1 MQNKTM
7 RNIIYLLD
15 NILKNTLIF
24 LMVALV
30 VSVSW
35 QVVSRYVFAS
45 PSSWTEE
52 VARFLLI
59 WIGVLGA
66 AYAFRTGAHLGLDLL
81 PKKLSGNAAHQ
92 LKLFT
97 LLVVAGFSV
106 AVLIIGGGSL
116 VALTWEL
123 KQYSAVLGL
132 PIAFIYSVIP
142 TTGVLI
148 CFYAI
153 AAAMGEELCEPEDSA
168 QPGS

>member
-1 MQNKTM
+1 MKNTT
-7 RNIIYLLD
+7 RILD
-15 NILKNTLIF
+15 YVLKNVLIF

-30 VSVSW
+30 TAVSW
-35 QVVSRYVFAS
+35 QVLSRYVLAS

-66 AYAFRTGAHLGLDLL
+66 AYAFRTGVHLGLDIL
-81 PKKLSGNAAHQ
+81 PNKLIGKSAQ
-92 LKLFT
+92 MLKLFT
-97 LLVVAGFSV
+97 LLMVAGFSV
-106 AVLIIGGGSL
+106 SVLIIGGGSL

-132 PIAFIYSVIP
+132 PVAYIYSVIP
-142 TTGVLI
+142 VTGVLI

-153 AAAMGEELCEPEDSA
+153 ASEMGEELVDAEDSA

>member
-1 MQNKTM
+1 MQKIT
-7 RNIIYLLD
+7 
-15 NILKNTLIF
+15 NILDTVLKNILII

-30 VSVSW
+30 SAVSW
-35 QVVSRYVFAS
+35 QVISRYGFTS

-66 AYAFRTGAHLGLDLL
+66 AWAVRTGVHLGLDVL
-81 PKKLSGNAAHQ
+81 PRKLTGTAAKA

-97 LLVVAGFSV
+97 LLVVVSFSV

-132 PIAFIYSVIP
+132 PIAFVYSVIP
-142 TTGVLI
+142 TAGVLI

-153 AAAMGEELCEPEDSA
+153 AAAMGIEPGTSENSA

>member
-1 MQNKTM
+1 MKKAIFFLDTVL
-7 RNIIYLLD
+7 RNVLVI
-15 NILKNTLIF
+15 

-30 VSVSW
+30 AAVSW
-35 QVVSRYVFAS
+35 QVISRYGFSS

-66 AYAFRTGAHLGLDLL
+66 AWAFRTGVHLGLDVL
-81 PKKLSGNAAHQ
+81 PKKLTGKPAFV

-97 LLVVAGFSV
+97 LLMVVGFSV
-106 AVLIIGGGSL
+106 TVLIIGGGSL

-132 PIAFIYSVIP
+132 PIAFVYSVIP

-153 AAAMGEELCEPEDSA
+153 TAVMGEEISTPEDSA

>member
-1 MQNKTM
+1 MQKIT
-7 RNIIYLLD
+7 
-15 NILKNTLIF
+15 NILDIVLKNALII

-30 VSVSW
+30 SAVSW
-35 QVVSRYVFAS
+35 QVISRYGFVS

-66 AYAFRTGAHLGLDLL
+66 AWAFRTGVHLGLDVL
-81 PKKLSGNAAHQ
+81 PKKLTGKPAFA
-92 LKLFT
+92 LKVFT
-97 LLVVAGFSV
+97 LLAIVGFSV
-106 AVLIIGGGSL
+106 AVLIVGGGSL

-132 PIAFIYSVIP
+132 PIAFVYSVIP
-142 TTGVLI
+142 TAGALI

-153 AAAMGEELCEPEDSA
+153 AAAMGVEVGTSEDSA

>member
-1 MQNKTM
+1 MHK
-7 RNIIYLLD
+7 IIRFLD
-15 NILKNTLIF
+15 VMLKNALVI
-24 LMVALV
+24 LMAALV

-35 QVVSRYVFAS
+35 QVISRYVFAS

-66 AYAFRTGAHLGLDLL
+66 AYAFRTGVHLGLDIL
-81 PKKLSGNAAHQ
+81 PKKLTGRSALV

-97 LLVVAGFSV
+97 MLAVVLFSGSVLVV
-106 AVLIIGGGSL
+106 GGASL

-123 KQYSAVLGL
+123 RQYSAVLGL

-142 TTGVLI
+142 ATGVLI
-148 CFYAI
+148 CIYAV
-153 AAAMGEELCEPEDSA
+153 AAVAGDDVAEAEGLGDS
-168 QPGS
+168 GV

>member
-1 MQNKTM
+1 MQKIT
-7 RNIIYLLD
+7 
-15 NILKNTLIF
+15 NILDTVLKSALII

-30 VSVSW
+30 AAVSW
-35 QVVSRYVFAS
+35 QVISRYGFTS

-66 AYAFRTGAHLGLDLL
+66 AWAFRTGVHLGLDVL
-81 PKKLSGNAAHQ
+81 PKKLTGKAAQ
-92 LKLFT
+92 SLKLFI
-97 LLVVAGFSV
+97 LLMVVAFAF
-106 AVLIIGGGSL
+106 AVLVIGGGSL
-116 VALTWEL
+116 VMLTWEL

-132 PIAFIYSVIP
+132 PIAFVYSVIP
-142 TTGVLI
+142 ITGLLI

-153 AAAMGEELCEPEDSA
+153 AAAMGEELADPEESA

>member
-1 MQNKTM
+1 MQKIT
-7 RNIIYLLD
+7 
-15 NILKNTLIF
+15 NILDTVIKNILII

-30 VSVSW
+30 AAVSW
-35 QVVSRYVFAS
+35 QVISRYGFAS

-66 AYAFRTGAHLGLDLL
+66 AWAFRTGVHLGLDVL
-81 PKKLSGNAAHQ
+81 PKKLTGTSAQ
-92 LKLFT
+92 VLKMFT
-97 LLVVAGFSV
+97 LLVVVGFSV
-106 AVLIIGGGSL
+106 AVLIVGGGSL

-132 PIAFIYSVIP
+132 PIAFVYSVIP
-142 TTGVLI
+142 TAGVLI

-153 AAAMGEELCEPEDSA
+153 AAAMGVEVGTSEDSA

>member
-1 MQNKTM
+1 MKKAIFILDTVL
-7 RNIIYLLD
+7 RNVLVI
-15 NILKNTLIF
+15 

-30 VSVSW
+30 AAVSW
-35 QVVSRYVFAS
+35 QVISRYGFSS

-66 AYAFRTGAHLGLDLL
+66 AWAFRTGVHLGLDVL
-81 PKKLSGNAAHQ
+81 PKKLTGKPAFA

-97 LLVVAGFSV
+97 LLMVVGFSV
-106 AVLIIGGGSL
+106 TVLIIGGGSL

-132 PIAFIYSVIP
+132 PIAFVYSVIP

-153 AAAMGEELCEPEDSA
+153 TAVMGEEISAPEDSA

>member
-1 MQNKTM
+1 MKQTI
-7 RNIIYLLD
+7 RLLD
-15 NILKNTLIF
+15 EILKHALI
-24 LMVALV
+24 LIMVALV
-30 VSVSW
+30 ASVSW
-35 QVVSRYVFAS
+35 QVISRYIFSS

-59 WIGVLGA
+59 WIAVLGA
-66 AYAFRTGAHLGLDLL
+66 AYAFRTSAHLGLDII
-81 PKKLSGNAAHQ
+81 PKKLTGKSAKM

-97 LLVVAGFSV
+97 LLVVVAFSV

-132 PIAFIYSVIP
+132 PIAFVYSIIP
-142 TTGVLI
+142 VTGTII
-148 CFYAI
+148 CIYAI
-153 AAAMGEELCEPEDSA
+153 ASALGDDIGDTEDSV

>member
-1 MQNKTM
+1 MK
-7 RNIIYLLD
+7 NIIKIID
-15 NILKNTLIF
+15 AVLKNALII

-30 VSVSW
+30 VAVSW
-35 QVVSRYVFAS
+35 QVISRYIFAA

-59 WIGVLGA
+59 WVGVLGA
-66 AYAFRTGAHLGLDLL
+66 AYAFRTGVHLGLDVL
-81 PKKLSGNAAHQ
+81 PKKLTGNAAQ
-92 LKLFT
+92 ALKFFT
-97 LLVVAGFSV
+97 LLIVSVFAV
-106 AVLIIGGGSL
+106 AVLIIGGGGL

-132 PIAFIYSVIP
+132 PIAFVYLVIP
-142 TTGVLI
+142 VSGVLI

-153 AAAMGEELCEPEDSA
+153 AAALGEDLADLEESA